1 MEMRC
6 TLTDIV
12 SPKKRSEMMAGIR
25 GKNTKP
31 EMRVRK
37 ALFAVG
43 YRYRLHRKDLPGTP
57 DIVLPGRMVAI
68 FVNGCFWHGH
78 NDCSLAKIPRTRRDF
93 WQEKLEHNRQRDK
106 AATEAL
112 TTLGWRVLVIWE
124 CFIRSCK
131 EQHELERALSSWLED
146 PTRQDDLR
154 SSKTTGL
161 L

>member
-1 MEMRC
+1 M
-6 TLTDIV
+6 TDIV
-12 SPKKRSEMMAGIR
+12 SPRKRSEMMAGIR
-25 GKNTKP
+25 GKDTKP

-37 ALFAVG
+37 ALFADG

-78 NDCSLAKIPRTRRDF
+78 LDCNLAKVPSTRRDF
-93 WQEKLEHNRQRDK
+93 WQGKLEHNRQRDK

-112 TTLGWRVLVIWE
+112 TTLGWRVLVVWE

-131 EQHELERALSSWLED
+131 EQRELARALSSWLED

-154 SSKTTGL
+154 SSV
-161 L
+161 